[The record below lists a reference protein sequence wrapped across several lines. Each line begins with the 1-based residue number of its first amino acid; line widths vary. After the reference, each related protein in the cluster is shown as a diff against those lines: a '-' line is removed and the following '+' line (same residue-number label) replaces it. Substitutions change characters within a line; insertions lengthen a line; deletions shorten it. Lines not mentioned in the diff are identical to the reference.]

1 MQVTSIHEGCAY
13 IRGKFEDVL
22 LQEPIHR
29 CSESQGVALLL
40 SVAPPT
46 ANRGLFR
53 FARRKGTNQSHTKNT
68 NRDCLQ
74 SQNIQAGK
82 YCKSRSNV
90 LKKLLSTGLRK
101 LVTPTPAYK
110 KKPIYT
116 TPYRHKGKNECAK
129 PKEQQI
135 TRLATALEDDSRNFQ
150 SIATVYLPA
159 CTTNLRTLITIYY
172 IRPLIHNK

>member
-13 IRGKFEDVL
+13 IRGRFEHVP
-22 LQEPIHR
+22 LQGPFHL

-40 SVAPPT
+40 SVASPT

-53 FARRKGTNQSHTKNT
+53 FARRKGTQPIPHKNT

-90 LKKLLSTGLRK
+90 LKKLLSTRLRK
-101 LVTPTPAYK
+101 LVTPTPAYNDSDFNNK
-110 KKPIYT
+110 CEKMFRCHHRQTSCPRNQSRYRT
-116 TPYRHKGKNECAK
+116 TIIKVTDRRN
-129 PKEQQI
+129 QQ
-135 TRLATALEDDSRNFQ
+135 N
-150 SIATVYLPA
+150 SIHPHLPA
-159 CTTNLRTLITIYY
+159 TKPCSQKCN
-172 IRPLIHNK
+172 